1 MRFFT
6 IVTVLFL
13 ASIAA
18 SAQKVEL
25 GVRSSDPSRVS
36 IFPNPATDHI
46 TLRVEGVDIREV
58 GIVIHSIIGNEIAFE
73 SEIVDDNEIRIR
85 VKELASAPYL
95 VSVQHEA
102 SGIRVTKKFLK
113 K

>member
-1 MRFFT
+1 MRFCT

-13 ASIAA
+13 ASFAA
-18 SAQKVEL
+18 NAQKVEF
-25 GVRSSDPSRVS
+25 GARNSDPSRIS
-36 IFPNPATDHI
+36 IFPNPATDHL

-73 SEIVDDNEIRIR
+73 SEIVNDDEIRIR

-95 VSVQHEA
+95 VSVQHEP
-102 SGIRVTKKFLK
+102 SGVRVTKKFLK